1 MRLVLIHG
9 AATDSRAWHQTIDA
23 LHAHWDRD
31 EPLEI
36 LAVDRPQTGDWDT
49 ECAALAPVCAD
60 AYVVGVSGGATLGLE
75 LAARGVPMRA
85 ALLHEPAAGSLAPG
99 LLAHVAEGLQREG
112 VAGFGRALYGPL
124 WNPSATEATHET
136 VRAEF
141 AMFGAFE
148 PRPLTIATH
157 RVHLSVGELSPPS
170 RHDSV
175 HRLAGFLGVD
185 TCVIPGARHAVHLQ
199 NCYWPHILDL
209 LQTRAAAATNA

>member
-1 MRLVLIHG
+1 MRVVLIHG
-9 AATDSRAWHQTIDA
+9 AATDSRVWHRTIDA
-23 LHAHWDRD
+23 LHTHWDAD

-75 LAARGVPMRA
+75 LATRGIPMRA

-99 LLAHVAEGLQREG
+99 LLTHVAEGLEREG

-124 WNPSATEATHET
+124 WSSSDTEATHEV

-141 AMFGAFE
+141 AMFSAFE
-148 PRPLTIATH
+148 PRPLTIPAH
-157 RVHLSVGELSPPS
+157 GVHLSVGEISPPS
-170 RHDSV
+170 RHEAV
-175 HRLAGFLGVD
+175 RRLADFLCVD
-185 TCVIPGARHAVHLQ
+185 TYVIPGASHAVHLE
-199 NCYWPHILDL
+199 NSYWPHILDL
-209 LQTRAAAATNA
+209 PHEPATATTKN